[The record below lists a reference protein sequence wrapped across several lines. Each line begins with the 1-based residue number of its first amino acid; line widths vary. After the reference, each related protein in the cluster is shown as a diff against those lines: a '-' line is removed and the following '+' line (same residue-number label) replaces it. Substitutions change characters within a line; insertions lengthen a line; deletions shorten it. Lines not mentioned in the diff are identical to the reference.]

1 MRDCKL
7 PSSGEL
13 IAQSTDQ
20 FTTKFLKIGNSNQ
33 KLVNFQFELCVTACQ
48 GSYKNKSAKFIK
60 FYAFSNLSN
69 GQNFDSVVFLQKE
82 SHTVGLS

>member
-1 MRDCKL
+1 MRMRDCKL

-48 GSYKNKSAKFIK
+48 GSYKNKPAKFI
-60 FYAFSNLSN
+60 
-69 GQNFDSVVFLQKE
+69 
-82 SHTVGLS
+82 